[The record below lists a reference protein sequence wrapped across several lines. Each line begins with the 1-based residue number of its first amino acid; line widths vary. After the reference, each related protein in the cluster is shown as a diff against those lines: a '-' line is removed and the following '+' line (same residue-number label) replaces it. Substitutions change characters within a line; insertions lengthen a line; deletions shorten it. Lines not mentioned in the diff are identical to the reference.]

1 MVAIKSSSMSALTAP
16 PGSKKKHTKGMLL
29 EPIENQGGAKS
40 SKRPM
45 FTKKD
50 LTEAVRRL
58 TPGAGTT
65 DLTHGAPYNTTS
77 VEASTRRGGSSSS
90 MTPLALMEWGVNFNA
105 RKFNELRTS
114 ADRKAAALK
123 ARLDQLR
130 ALKMEQESLEKMLSP
145 DSPDATKI
153 DVLLT
158 AIQAVN
164 DETDRRL
171 HYRRQLEHILRRL
184 QKNQVTFDS
193 HLSNMDEARTAALR
207 EHKDMKAMTRTIEA
221 GHTQAVLE
229 LAEAQRLVAV
239 EKGER
244 HRAMETRKT
253 EAEQASRMD
262 AWRKKREIA
271 RREFAS
277 ELRGDLSQ
285 EEEVLLQARLT
296 SQKANLATL
305 RSDHEKL
312 QREANS
318 LESAFVAVRQATGVN
333 SLDEVVEKFL
343 GQQGNRRALLQ
354 EKREAEER
362 LANAKRAKE
371 EIENRFS
378 ELKASGIGS
387 TEMNREIA
395 EQLERE
401 IAATRLKVN
410 ASPARDASL
419 LAPKLRP
426 PPPSP
431 REGWRLEAL
440 RSPPKPDGIDE
451 AAAVDASTRD
461 EWLLRL
467 LTCVVAVDGAGDA
480 EAVRGGRFLLALY
493 TLDTL
498 SWAVAKMALYEVL
511 AFARRALGARALVL
525 ASLAM
530 TTAEVGFEFAA
541 AALTPALFRRAT
553 GRAIELFEFKCLFF
567 CIWLPAAM

>member
-16 PGSKKKHTKGMLL
+16 PGFKKKHTKGMLL

-305 RSDHEKL
+305 RSDQERSRKL
-312 QREANS
+312 
-318 LESAFVAVRQATGVN
+318 G
-333 SLDEVVEKFL
+333 
-343 GQQGNRRALLQ
+343 
-354 EKREAEER
+354 
-362 LANAKRAKE
+362 
-371 EIENRFS
+371 
-378 ELKASGIGS
+378 
-387 TEMNREIA
+387 
-395 EQLERE
+395 
-401 IAATRLKVN
+401 
-410 ASPARDASL
+410 
-419 LAPKLRP
+419 
-426 PPPSP
+426 
-431 REGWRLEAL
+431 
-440 RSPPKPDGIDE
+440 
-451 AAAVDASTRD
+451 
-461 EWLLRL
+461 
-467 LTCVVAVDGAGDA
+467 
-480 EAVRGGRFLLALY
+480 
-493 TLDTL
+493 
-498 SWAVAKMALYEVL
+498 
-511 AFARRALGARALVL
+511 
-525 ASLAM
+525 
-530 TTAEVGFEFAA
+530 
-541 AALTPALFRRAT
+541 
-553 GRAIELFEFKCLFF
+553 
-567 CIWLPAAM
+567 

>member
-1 MVAIKSSSMSALTAP
+1 
-16 PGSKKKHTKGMLL
+16 
-29 EPIENQGGAKS
+29 
-40 SKRPM
+40 
-45 FTKKD
+45 
-50 LTEAVRRL
+50 
-58 TPGAGTT
+58 
-65 DLTHGAPYNTTS
+65 
-77 VEASTRRGGSSSS
+77 

-145 DSPDATKI
+145 DSPDATKS

-277 ELRGDLSQ
+277 ELRSTT
-285 EEEVLLQARLT
+285 ARRPASVCLKDVT
-296 SQKANLATL
+296 
-305 RSDHEKL
+305 
-312 QREANS
+312 RERPTPRRRRPA
-318 LESAFVAVRQATGVN
+318 R
-333 SLDEVVEKFL
+333 
-343 GQQGNRRALLQ
+343 RRALRRGPGLLGAGP
-354 EKREAEER
+354 REPDAPLR
-362 LANAKRAKE
+362 GVGAAARRRRGLRRAAL
-371 EIENRFS
+371 RRAG
-378 ELKASGIGS
+378 LRRG
-387 TEMNREIA
+387 
-395 EQLERE
+395 
-401 IAATRLKVN
+401 
-410 ASPARDASL
+410 ARDRVRRA
-419 LAPKLRP
+419 R
-426 PPPSP
+426 
-431 REGWRLEAL
+431 R
-440 RSPPKPDGIDE
+440 
-451 AAAVDASTRD
+451 
-461 EWLLRL
+461 
-467 LTCVVAVDGAGDA
+467 GD
-480 EAVRGGRFLLALY
+480 GGRARG
-493 TLDTL
+493 
-498 SWAVAKMALYEVL
+498 V
-511 AFARRALGARALVL
+511 ARRAARPV
-525 ASLAM
+525 SY
-530 TTAEVGFEFAA
+530 TH
-541 AALTPALFRRAT
+541 LT
-553 GRAIELFEFKCLFF
+553 
-567 CIWLPAAM
+567 LPTKA